1 MLMNQTWD
9 IISIWQFQII
19 IIRIN
24 ESDSKL
30 KCSPWQYRTGEAE
43 QCPRCANPSLL
54 PAWVPLPPVGSDG
67 IRWSPASW
75 LRWFP
80 CIAPWSEPRFACSFC
95 TSNPVWNT
103 NYRPG
108 KYELLRPIRWKPW
121 KHWILVVVFLQ
132 FNEQSQISQHKDGIA
147 ADTQKSFREA
157 EPLLVSLDLLLG

>member
-1 MLMNQTWD
+1 M
-9 IISIWQFQII
+9 
-19 IIRIN
+19 
-24 ESDSKL
+24 
-30 KCSPWQYRTGEAE
+30 Y
-43 QCPRCANPSLL
+43 SLI
-54 PAWVPLPPVGSDG
+54 ASFG
-67 IRWSPASW
+67 IRHTRDVYKRKYRHRKSLESFTSSPAGKQAQSNI
-75 LRWFP
+75 LGAFGLVILMGIP
-80 CIAPWSEPRFACSFC
+80 APHIFLHRSMAVSYTHLDVSKRQRFACSFC

-132 FNEQSQISQHKDGIA
+132 VNEQSQISQHKDGIA